1 MPLPVSDSLAGSAPG
16 RARLLSGRRPGPP
29 RAALTILSCA
39 GLAMLSGCS
48 GRSSFLSGGPTV
60 GQMKTS
66 LAHLEYD
73 NAQMKREVAK
83 LRRENRAMEDRLVQE
98 EQDSGELA
106 ARLDDARNLLRD
118 RGVDPAARADAG
130 RGGFQDDPEGAGGAR
145 TLPAGQT
152 TRKRRKPPVARI
164 SGAFTPA
171 VPDRGGGDQEDTGL
185 GPPQSATNAATG
197 ADQPGLRFDDDVD
210 HHTYYTGPLRWTPI
224 AGRASDTSSQVR

>member
-1 MPLPVSDSLAGSAPG
+1 MRSGQPSCRLDQCHCRFRTRSRGRAPG
-16 RARLLSGRRPGPP
+16 RARPLSRRRPGPP

-118 RGVDPAARADAG
+118 RGLDPAARADAG
-130 RGGFQDDPEGAGGAR
+130 RDGFADDPEGAGGAR

-164 SGAFTPA
+164 SGPVHAGRPRPRRRRPGRHGPGPA
-171 VPDRGGGDQEDTGL
+171 AVRDERRHRCR
-185 GPPQSATNAATG
+185 SAR
-197 ADQPGLRFDDDVD
+197 P
-210 HHTYYTGPLRWTPI
+210 PLR
-224 AGRASDTSSQVR
+224 

>member
-1 MPLPVSDSLAGSAPG
+1 M
-16 RARLLSGRRPGPP
+16 
-29 RAALTILSCA
+29 ILSCA

-118 RGVDPAARADAG
+118 RGLDPAARADAG
-130 RGGFQDDPEGAGGAR
+130 RDGFPDDPDG
-145 TLPAGQT
+145 
-152 TRKRRKPPVARI
+152 
-164 SGAFTPA
+164 S
-171 VPDRGGGDQEDTGL
+171 RGGQDPPRRPDDPQAPQAPGRPHL
-185 GPPQSATNAATG
+185 GCVHAGRPRPRRRRPGRHRPGPAAVRDERGHRCRSAR
-197 ADQPGLRFDDDVD
+197 P
-210 HHTYYTGPLRWTPI
+210 PLR
-224 AGRASDTSSQVR
+224 